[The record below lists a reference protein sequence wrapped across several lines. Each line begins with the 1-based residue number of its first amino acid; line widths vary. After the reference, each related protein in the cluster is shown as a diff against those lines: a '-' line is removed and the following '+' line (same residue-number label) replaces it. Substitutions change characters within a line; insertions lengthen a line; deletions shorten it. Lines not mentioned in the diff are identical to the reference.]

1 MAVGT
6 LDVDLIDSIFSC
18 LGGAWSDGHSIW
30 HGCCVGMLAGDVLAG
45 DVLAGLVGHGASVGI
60 LVGDVS

>member
-45 DVLAGLVGHGASVGI
+45 LVGHGASVGI